1 MSTQGKDGGDRV
13 TWRDDNCAAEL
24 PPAGRV
30 REGVAVSVAEAPD
43 QRPEGAVIELAPLV
57 RRVIAARVVD
67 RAAVDDLV
75 QETLVRVLAARPRL
89 EDTAL
94 APYAVVIA
102 RNLVNSKA
110 KHEIRAKE
118 YAHRLVEKDIEHGPE
133 EELLERE
140 DGRAVVQALSR
151 LSPRE
156 RDALIEHELAGTDTG
171 SLAAATGTTA
181 GAVAAQLSRTRA
193 KLRVEYLLALQ
204 GQEPP
209 GDRCRPVLLAL
220 SAGDRRRQREV
231 DVGGHLLECSYCA
244 AVSQSLLDRRPG
256 VLAPDESRLAI
267 ESDADVVRAR
277 QQARELA
284 ERQGFSG
291 TDLTLIATAIS
302 EIARN
307 IVRFASRGV
316 MVFNPVERD
325 GRAGISVVARDSGP
339 GIPDVEL
346 ALQDGYSTYHG
357 MGLGLPG
364 ARRLMD
370 EFEVTSQ
377 AGRGTSVSMI
387 KWRDHR

>member
-1 MSTQGKDGGDRV
+1 MVGSAESPDERPHGG
-13 TWRDDNCAAEL
+13 
-24 PPAGRV
+24 
-30 REGVAVSVAEAPD
+30 
-43 QRPEGAVIELAPLV
+43 VIELAPLV

-67 RAAVDDLV
+67 HAAVDDLV

-89 EDTAL
+89 EETAL
-94 APYAVVIA
+94 APYAVVVA
-102 RNLVNSKA
+102 RNLVKSRA
-110 KHEIRAKE
+110 KHEIRARQ
-118 YAHRLVEKDIEHGPE
+118 YAHRLVDNELAHGPE
-133 EELLERE
+133 EGLLERE
-140 DGRAVVQALSR
+140 DGRAVAQALGR

-156 RDALIEHELAGTDTG
+156 RETLIEHELEGTDTS

-193 KLRVEYLLALQ
+193 KLRVEYLLAVH
-204 GQEPP
+204 GEPP
-209 GDRCRPVLLAL
+209 GDRCRPVLVAL
-220 SAGDRRRQREV
+220 SAGERRRQREV

-244 AVSQSLLDRRPG
+244 AVSRTLLDRRPG
-256 VLAPDESRLAI
+256 AVAPDETRLAI

-316 MVFNPVERD
+316 MVFSPVERD
-325 GRAGISVVARDSGP
+325 GRAGIAVVARDAGP
-339 GIPDVEL
+339 GIPDVER
-346 ALQDGYSTYHG
+346 ALQDGYSTYQG

-370 EFEVTSQ
+370 EFDLTSEVGT
-377 AGRGTSVSMI
+377 GTSVSMI
-387 KWRDHR
+387 KWRNHR